1 MKNQFGVLPVQCKAC
16 GSTFDLWPD
25 LLSLEESGDD
35 MGLSGLG
42 EKEHFCWR
50 CRQTIF
56 GNNSGFSENSEDLEI
71 VENNGFELFWE

>member
-1 MKNQFGVLPVQCKAC
+1 MKEQIEVLPVQCKAC
-16 GSTFDLWPD
+16 GSSFDLWPD
-25 LLSLEESGDD
+25 LLSSEEG
-35 MGLSGLG
+35 GEGIELGGLG

-56 GNNSGFSENSEDLEI
+56 GSNSGFSESVEDLDI